1 MHSMSCC
8 AGGTE
13 HSTLLSC
20 LFHVI
25 VVLPFRYKERYY
37 VPLVLCFLAAECR
50 RWLSRKLSMATSR
63 SFMADEVRVAGEDW
77 LTICARWFGPQE
89 FRESPIGVLQLG
101 EDRDAAAL
109 VAGFVSIMQGL
120 GCNDKVWMSSSTIS
134 CTFDGAKVLLSA
146 VSRSLRER
154 VLPKDEEE
162 EEQKE
167 SAQEER
173 PLAGMYTLY
182 CCSHRTQRV
191 DADATKNSPIV
202 RKLHSLLK
210 NTANFFGRS
219 TKRWHGM
226 RRVARCMGYATEL
239 GAKKAVLCRYTKLQ
253 KTRFVVW
260 KAKAIKRWLKNIFAL
275 LPYLEGS
282 KFKDRKTRRKASGLL
297 RRAQKAQYV
306 YALHHYFHYC
316 AALQHLSLSTQGYQA
331 VLPTLR
337 HSLVTC
343 HHMLDAAR
351 TNTFRQ
357 KWDPSTG
364 KYHTVKLMGTLEEL
378 DHVDNWYT
386 RLLGYTR
393 QALKDRFPED
403 EIVTAASLFDRRTW
417 PKEPKDLSKDDR
429 LPALQKL
436 SSTFPAIKQFSEK
449 QFVSAACAV
458 AAMVP
463 PLVSSRG
470 RIRAHDCTH
479 CWAIASQASWAT
491 SHLPV
496 VRAATVLCT
505 IAQSQSSTER
515 MNSMLK
521 LAAGGRR
528 WRLTGQGLADEV
540 LIRTVGPS
548 LPDAEDLIHRAVVQ
562 WSIAAERRPQSY
574 EDSSESDSDEMG
586 TSDSDTSFATGS
598 SISSG
603 EEGSMSSRSAAS
615 ADDDEE
621 PLPQPEP
628 AEPQQPEQAE
638 EDVQQD
644 APQDAAPDFLSWLSK
659 YRPQLAAYEIRL
671 RRDGW
676 DTVQSLKLLTVEDM
690 AQLNI
695 LPGHRRLLVDTVK
708 DL

>member
-306 YALHHYFHYC
+306 
-316 AALQHLSLSTQGYQA
+316 
-331 VLPTLR
+331 
-337 HSLVTC
+337 
-343 HHMLDAAR
+343 
-351 TNTFRQ
+351 
-357 KWDPSTG
+357 
-364 KYHTVKLMGTLEEL
+364 
-378 DHVDNWYT
+378 
-386 RLLGYTR
+386 
-393 QALKDRFPED
+393 
-403 EIVTAASLFDRRTW
+403 
-417 PKEPKDLSKDDR
+417 
-429 LPALQKL
+429 
-436 SSTFPAIKQFSEK
+436 
-449 QFVSAACAV
+449 
-458 AAMVP
+458 
-463 PLVSSRG
+463 
-470 RIRAHDCTH
+470 
-479 CWAIASQASWAT
+479 
-491 SHLPV
+491 